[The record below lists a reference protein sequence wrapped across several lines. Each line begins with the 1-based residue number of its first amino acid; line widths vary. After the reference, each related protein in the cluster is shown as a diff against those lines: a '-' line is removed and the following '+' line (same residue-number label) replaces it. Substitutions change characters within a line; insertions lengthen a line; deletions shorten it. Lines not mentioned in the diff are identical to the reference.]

1 MHFIMRLNNFVYR
14 DLSTNNKNR
23 GSFISEYF
31 QYFQMVSL
39 ELKSFSHESH
49 FFIWSTLSFNRK
61 SDVKE
66 IATQSAR
73 QIVR

>member
-31 QYFQMVSL
+31 QMVSL
-39 ELKSFSHESH
+39 ELKSFPTKATFSYGLLSLLIESLT
-49 FFIWSTLSFNRK
+49 SRKLPLSLQDK
-61 SDVKE
+61 
-66 IATQSAR
+66 
-73 QIVR
+73 

>member
-1 MHFIMRLNNFVYR
+1 MHFIMRLNNFVYH

-39 ELKSFSHESH
+39 ELKSFPTKATFSYGLLSLLIESLT
-49 FFIWSTLSFNRK
+49 SRKLPLSLQDK
-61 SDVKE
+61 
-66 IATQSAR
+66 
-73 QIVR
+73 